1 MFLAMTVK
9 LAPQAPR
16 MGAGTS
22 ERQQSDYIGV
32 AAILLRPPSKT
43 RIGQSP
49 KPAQADF
56 LWRSGGG

>member
-22 ERQQSDYIGV
+22 EGQQSDYIDE
-32 AAILLRPPSKT
+32 
-43 RIGQSP
+43 
-49 KPAQADF
+49 AQASIPT
-56 LWRSGGG
+56 RHGGSASKNFIT